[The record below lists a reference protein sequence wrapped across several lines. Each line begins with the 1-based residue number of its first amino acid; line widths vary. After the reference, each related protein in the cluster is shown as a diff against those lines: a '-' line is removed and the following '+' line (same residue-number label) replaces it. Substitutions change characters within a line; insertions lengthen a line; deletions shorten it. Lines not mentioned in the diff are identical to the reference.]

1 MIIETDR
8 LILGPFGKD
17 DAPRM
22 FASWTFDEN
31 VARYCR
37 WYPHEN
43 VETTQRLLDS
53 YLQQQD
59 EGFEYRWAITD
70 KATGDLMGCIDVVG
84 IDDDGKTADV
94 GYAIGKKY
102 WSKGYV
108 TEAFRAV
115 IQKLFDDGFTKI
127 RAEHHIDNPAS
138 GRVMQKCGMICV
150 GEARFPAKFGSD
162 ELCTVKIYELEK

>member
-1 MIIETDR
+1 MVIETDR
-8 LILGPFGKD
+8 LILRPFGRD

-43 VETTQRLLDS
+43 VETTQRLLDM
-53 YLQQQD
+53 YLEQQ
-59 EGFEYRWAITD
+59 ESGFEYRWAITD
-70 KATGDLMGCIDVVG
+70 KSSGDLMGCIDVVG
-84 IDDDGKTADV
+84 
-94 GYAIGKKY
+94 IGKKY

-108 TEAFRAV
+108 TEAFTAV

-138 GRVMQKCGMICV
+138 GRVMQKCGMSCV

-162 ELCTVKIYELEK
+162 ERCTVKIYELEK